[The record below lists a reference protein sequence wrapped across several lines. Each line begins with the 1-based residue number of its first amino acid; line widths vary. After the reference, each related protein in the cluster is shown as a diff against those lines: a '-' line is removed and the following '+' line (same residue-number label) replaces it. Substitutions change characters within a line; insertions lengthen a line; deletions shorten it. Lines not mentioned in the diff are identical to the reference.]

1 MIVQTKARIVFAGL
15 AFAAIFDSRLSL
27 ADTTPPPPPPPPVG
41 IVDDPCPAALAVP
54 KVILDATETL
64 LTPGPVD
71 LSAFRTRL
79 DSPEVHAFQAAAAAS
94 AKQDWPN
101 LCKYR
106 RSNQSLK
113 NPPEAVFLGDSI
125 TENWQIADPAF
136 FSEHTVDRG
145 ISGQTTPQMLLR
157 FFDDV
162 VNLHPKV
169 VHILA
174 GTNDVA
180 GNTGPTRAEDFR
192 NNIEAMVQLAKLHH
206 IRVVLGS
213 IPPAA
218 AFTWRPEAKPAP
230 TIKALNQW
238 LQGYA
243 RANGLKYV
251 DYFSALADANGGLK
265 ASLSADGVHPNR
277 DGYAIMRPLALAAIH
292 E

>member
-1 MIVQTKARIVFAGL
+1 MIQRNRTRIRLAALALAAVFN
-15 AFAAIFDSRLSL
+15 SRPLL
-27 ADTTPPPPPPPPVG
+27 ADAPPAVG
-41 IVDDPCPAALAVP
+41 IVDDPCPAALSVP
-54 KVILDATETL
+54 KVILDANETL

-71 LSAFRTRL
+71 LSAFRTLL
-79 DSPEVHAFQAAAAAS
+79 DSPEVHAFQTAAADR
-94 AKQDWPN
+94 AKRDWPN

-106 RSNQSLK
+106 DSNQSLK
-113 NPPEAVFLGDSI
+113 HPPQAIFLGDSI

-136 FSEHTVDRG
+136 FSDQVLDRG
-145 ISGQTTPQMLLR
+145 ISGQTSPQMLLR

-218 AFTWRPEAKPAP
+218 AFLWRPEAKPAP
-230 TIKALNQW
+230 SIKALNQW
-238 LQGYA
+238 LQRYA
-243 RANGLKYV
+243 RSNGIKYV

-292 E
+292 P

>member
-1 MIVQTKARIVFAGL
+1 VNLQDRGKII
-15 AFAAIFDSRLSL
+15 FAALALTAVLDCRLSL
-27 ADTTPPPPPPPPVG
+27 ADAPLPVG
-41 IVDDPCPAALAVP
+41 IVGDPCPTALAVP
-54 KVILDATETL
+54 KVILDANETL

-71 LSAFRTRL
+71 LSAFRTLL
-79 DSPEVHAFQAAAAAS
+79 DSPEVHAFQAAGAERS
-94 AKQDWPN
+94 KQDWPN

-106 RSNQSLK
+106 HGNQSLK
-113 NPPEAVFLGDSI
+113 HAPEAIFLGDSI
-125 TENWQIADPAF
+125 TENWQIAEPAF
-136 FSEHTVDRG
+136 FSDQVLNRG

-157 FFDDV
+157 FFSDV

-218 AFTWRPEAKPAP
+218 AFLWRPEAKPAP
-230 TIKALNQW
+230 TIKALNEW
-238 LQGYA
+238 LRGYA
-243 RANGLKYV
+243 RSNGIRYI
-251 DYFSALADANGGLK
+251 DYFSVLADANGGLK

-277 DGYAIMRPLALAAIH
+277 DGYAIMRPLALAGIH
-292 E
+292 P